1 MSLVELTLF
10 FQMFYEFYSFTYYF
24 FFFSPFYFFSQI
36 FRDSFS
42 MGSNLEGFNLVNLE
56 LSKRN
61 NKLLN
66 QPKRQSFAKLC
77 EQA

>member
-1 MSLVELTLF
+1 
-10 FQMFYEFYSFTYYF
+10 
-24 FFFSPFYFFSQI
+24 
-36 FRDSFS
+36 

-56 LSKRN
+56 LSKCN
-61 NKLLN
+61 NKLLT

>member
-1 MSLVELTLF
+1 
-10 FQMFYEFYSFTYYF
+10 
-24 FFFSPFYFFSQI
+24 
-36 FRDSFS
+36 